1 MLIVFHLRTSYS
13 KATGIRRTN
22 VIRVEMLSTGDE
34 VLHGQIVDTNAAWLA
49 DILFQHGLPMT
60 SRTTV
65 GDALESLVSTLQ
77 ARSQQADVLIVNGG
91 LGPTSDDLSALAAAQ
106 ACGVELE
113 LQQAWLTQMEAW
125 FASRG
130 RVMAASNRK
139 QAEIPANAEL
149 IDNPV
154 GTACGFA
161 LQLNRCWM
169 FFTPG
174 VPSEFKV
181 MVEQQIIPR
190 LKARFSPPEPPICL
204 RLTTFGRG
212 ESDLAAELEP
222 LSLPEGVVMGY
233 RSSMPIIEIK
243 LTGPASQRVAME
255 QVWQQVR
262 LQLAE
267 CTLYE
272 GTAGLPALLAR
283 ELQQRDYQLTLS
295 EQYTAGLL
303 NWQLAAAGVPLRGAQ
318 ILPPQQETLTQ
329 QVARTRELAT
339 QQQATLAL
347 SVGDLQQEE
356 IAVALHAPAGSWG
369 QRVKFSTGRHNLET
383 RQKVVAMMAMNM
395 LRRWLHGSEVTT
407 GHGWIDVIE
416 TVRQ

>member
-1 MLIVFHLRTSYS
+1 M
-13 KATGIRRTN
+13 
-22 VIRVEMLSTGDE
+22 IRVEMLSTGDE

-49 DILFQHGLPMT
+49 DVLFQHGLPMT

-65 GDALESLVSTLQ
+65 GDSLDSLIATLQ
-77 ARSQQADVLIVNGG
+77 ARSHEADVLIVNGG

-113 LQQAWLTQMEAW
+113 MQQGWLEQMEAW

-190 LKARFSPPEPPICL
+190 LKAKFRPPEPPVCL

-212 ESDLAAELEP
+212 ESDIAAELESLP
-222 LSLPEGVVMGY
+222 LPEGVVMGY

-255 QVWQQVR
+255 QAWQQVR
-262 LQLAE
+262 LLLAE
-267 CTLYE
+267 CTIFE
-272 GTAGLPALLAR
+272 GTEGLPALLAR
-283 ELQQRDYQLTLS
+283 ELTQRGAALAIS

-303 NWQLAAAGVPLRGAQ
+303 YWQLAAASVPLRGAD
-318 ILPPQQETLTQ
+318 ILPSRPETLEQ
-329 QVARTRELAT
+329 QVTRTGQLAA
-339 QQQATLAL
+339 QQQAALAL
-347 SVGDLQQEE
+347 SVGSLDQEE
-356 IAVALHAPAGSWG
+356 IAIALHTPEGSVG

-395 LRRWLHGSEVTT
+395 LRRWLHGSEVST
-407 GHGWIDVIE
+407 GHGWIDVLE
-416 TVRQ
+416 TIRQ

>member
-1 MLIVFHLRTSYS
+1 M
-13 KATGIRRTN
+13 
-22 VIRVEMLSTGDE
+22 IRVEMLSTGDE

-49 DILFQHGLPMT
+49 DVLFQHGLPMT

-65 GDALESLVSTLQ
+65 GDSLDSLIATLQ
-77 ARSQQADVLIVNGG
+77 ARSHEADVLIVNGG

-113 LQQAWLTQMEAW
+113 MQQEWLAQMEAW

-190 LKARFSPPEPPICL
+190 LKAKFTPPEPPVCL

-212 ESDLAAELEP
+212 ESDIAAELESLP
-222 LSLPEGVVMGY
+222 LPEGVVMGY

-243 LTGPASQRVAME
+243 LTGPASQRVAMA
-255 QVWQQVR
+255 QAWQQVR
-262 LQLAE
+262 LLLAE
-267 CTLYE
+267 CTIFE
-272 GTAGLPALLAR
+272 GTEGLPALLAR
-283 ELQQRDYQLTLS
+283 ELTQRGAALAVS

-303 NWQLAAAGVPLRGAQ
+303 YWQLAAASVPLRGAD
-318 ILPPQQETLTQ
+318 ILPSRSETLEQ
-329 QVARTRELAT
+329 QVARTGQLAA
-339 QQQATLAL
+339 QQQAALAL
-347 SVGDLQQEE
+347 SVGSLDQEE
-356 IAVALHAPAGSWG
+356 IAIALHTPEGSVG

-407 GHGWIDVIE
+407 GHGWIDVVE
-416 TVRQ
+416 TIRQ

>member
-1 MLIVFHLRTSYS
+1 M
-13 KATGIRRTN
+13 
-22 VIRVEMLSTGDE
+22 IRVEMLSTGDE

-49 DILFQHGLPMT
+49 DMLFQQGLPMT

-65 GDALESLVSTLQ
+65 GDSLESLIATLQ
-77 ARSQQADVLIVNGG
+77 ARSREADVLIVNGG
-91 LGPTSDDLSALAAAQ
+91 LGPTSDDLSALAAAR

-113 LQQAWLTQMEAW
+113 VQQEWLEQMEAW

-190 LKARFSPPEPPICL
+190 LKAKFSPPEPPICL

-212 ESDLAAELEP
+212 ESDIAAELEP
-222 LSLPEGVVMGY
+222 LALPEGVVMGY

-267 CTLYE
+267 CTIFE
-272 GTAGLPALLAR
+272 GTEGLPALLAR
-283 ELQQRDYQLTLS
+283 ELEQRGEQLAVS

-303 NWQLAAAGVPLRGAQ
+303 YWQLAGASVPLRGAD
-318 ILPPQQETLTQ
+318 IFPPRQETLEQ
-329 QVARTRELAT
+329 QVIRTRELAA
-339 QQQATLAL
+339 QQQAALAL
-347 SVGDLQQEE
+347 SVGSLEQEE
-356 IAVALHAPAGSWG
+356 ISVALHTPDGSFG

-395 LRRWLHGSEVTT
+395 LRRWLHGSEVST
-407 GHGWIDVIE
+407 GHGWIDVVE

>member
-1 MLIVFHLRTSYS
+1 M
-13 KATGIRRTN
+13 
-22 VIRVEMLSTGDE
+22 IRVEMLSTGDE

-49 DILFQHGLPMT
+49 DMLFQQGLPMT

-65 GDALESLVSTLQ
+65 GDSLESLIATLQ
-77 ARSQQADVLIVNGG
+77 ARSHEADVLIVNGG
-91 LGPTSDDLSALAAAQ
+91 LGPTSDDLSALAAAR
-106 ACGVELE
+106 ASGVELAM
-113 LQQAWLTQMEAW
+113 QQEWLEQMEAW

-190 LKARFSPPEPPICL
+190 LKTKFSPPEPPVCL
-204 RLTTFGRG
+204 RLTTFDRG
-212 ESDLAAELEP
+212 ESDIAAELEP
-222 LSLPEGVVMGY
+222 LALPEGVVMGY

-262 LQLAE
+262 LLLAE
-267 CTLYE
+267 CTIFE
-272 GTAGLPALLAR
+272 GTEGLPALLAR
-283 ELQQRDYQLTLS
+283 ELEQRGEQLAVS

-303 NWQLAAAGVPLRGAQ
+303 YWQLAAASVPLRGAD
-318 ILPPQQETLTQ
+318 ILPPKSEGLEQ
-329 QVARTRELAT
+329 QVSRTRDLAA
-339 QQQATLAL
+339 QQQAALAL
-347 SVGDLQQEE
+347 SVGSLEQEE
-356 IAVALHAPAGSWG
+356 ISVALHTPEGSFG
-369 QRVKFSTGRHNLET
+369 QRVKFSTGRYNLET

-395 LRRWLHGSEVTT
+395 LRRWLHGSEVST
-407 GHGWIDVIE
+407 GHGWIDVVE

>member
-1 MLIVFHLRTSYS
+1 M
-13 KATGIRRTN
+13 
-22 VIRVEMLSTGDE
+22 IRVEMLSTGDE

-49 DILFQHGLPMT
+49 DMLFQQGLPMT

-65 GDALESLVSTLQ
+65 GDSLESLIATLQ
-77 ARSQQADVLIVNGG
+77 ARSLEADVLIVNGG
-91 LGPTSDDLSALAAAQ
+91 LGPTSDDLSALAAAR

-113 LQQAWLTQMEAW
+113 VQQEWLEQMEAW

-190 LKARFSPPEPPICL
+190 LKAKFSPPEPPICL

-212 ESDLAAELEP
+212 ESDIAAELEP
-222 LSLPEGVVMGY
+222 LALPEGVVMGY

-267 CTLYE
+267 CTIFE
-272 GTAGLPALLAR
+272 GTEGLPALLAR
-283 ELQQRDYQLTLS
+283 ELEQRGEQLAVS

-303 NWQLAAAGVPLRGAQ
+303 YWQLAGASVPLRGAD
-318 ILPPQQETLTQ
+318 IFPPRQETLEQ
-329 QVARTRELAT
+329 QVIRTRELAA
-339 QQQATLAL
+339 QQQAALAL
-347 SVGDLQQEE
+347 SVGSLEQEE
-356 IAVALHAPAGSWG
+356 ISVALHTPDGSFG

-395 LRRWLHGSEVTT
+395 LRRWLHGSEVST
-407 GHGWIDVIE
+407 GHGWIDVVE

>member
-1 MLIVFHLRTSYS
+1 M
-13 KATGIRRTN
+13 IR
-22 VIRVEMLSTGDE
+22 IEMLSTGDE

-49 DILFQHGLPMT
+49 DILFQQGLPMT

-65 GDALESLVSTLQ
+65 GDSLESLIDTLQ
-77 ARSQQADVLIVNGG
+77 TRSHEADVLIVNGG
-91 LGPTSDDLSALAAAQ
+91 LGPTSDDLSALAAAR

-113 LQQAWLTQMEAW
+113 MQQDWLAQMEAW

-161 LQLNRCWM
+161 LQLNRCWI

-190 LKARFSPPEPPICL
+190 LKAKFSPPEPPICL

-212 ESDLAAELEP
+212 ESDIAAELEP
-222 LSLPEGVVMGY
+222 LALPEGVVMGY

-262 LQLAE
+262 LLLAE
-267 CTLYE
+267 CTIFE
-272 GTAGLPALLAR
+272 GTEGLPALLAR
-283 ELQQRDYQLTLS
+283 ELTQRGEQLAVS

-303 NWQLAAAGVPLRGAQ
+303 YWQLAAASVPLRGAD
-318 ILPPQQETLTQ
+318 ILPSTQETLEQ
-329 QVARTRELAT
+329 QVTRTRELAA
-339 QQQATLAL
+339 QQQAALAL
-347 SVGDLQQEE
+347 SVGSLEQET
-356 IAVALHAPAGSWG
+356 ISVALHTPDAGFG

-395 LRRWLHGSEVTT
+395 LRRWLHGSEVST
-407 GHGWIDVIE
+407 GHGWIDVVE

>member
-1 MLIVFHLRTSYS
+1 M
-13 KATGIRRTN
+13 
-22 VIRVEMLSTGDE
+22 IRVEMLSTGDE

-49 DILFQHGLPMT
+49 DMLFQQGLPMT

-65 GDALESLVSTLQ
+65 GDSLESLIATLQ
-77 ARSQQADVLIVNGG
+77 ARSHEADVLIVNGG
-91 LGPTSDDLSALAAAQ
+91 LGPTSDDLSALAAAR

-113 LQQAWLTQMEAW
+113 VQQEWLEQMEAW

-190 LKARFSPPEPPICL
+190 LKAKFSPPEPPICL

-212 ESDLAAELEP
+212 ESDIAAELEP
-222 LSLPEGVVMGY
+222 LALPEGVVMGY

-267 CTLYE
+267 CTIFE
-272 GTAGLPALLAR
+272 GTEGLPALLAR
-283 ELQQRDYQLTLS
+283 ELEQRGEQLAVS

-303 NWQLAAAGVPLRGAQ
+303 YWQLAVASVPLHGAD
-318 ILPPQQETLTQ
+318 IFPPRQETLEQ
-329 QVARTRELAT
+329 QVIRTRELAA
-339 QQQATLAL
+339 QQQAALAL
-347 SVGDLQQEE
+347 SVGSLEQEE
-356 IAVALHAPAGSWG
+356 ISVALHTPDGCFG

-395 LRRWLHGSEVTT
+395 LRRWLHGSEVST
-407 GHGWIDVIE
+407 GYGWIDVVE

>member
-1 MLIVFHLRTSYS
+1 M
-13 KATGIRRTN
+13 
-22 VIRVEMLSTGDE
+22 IRVEMLSTGDE

-49 DILFQHGLPMT
+49 DVLFQHGLPMS
-60 SRTTV
+60 SRSTV
-65 GDALESLVSTLQ
+65 GDSLTSLVETLQ
-77 ARSQQADVLIVNGG
+77 ARSQVADVLIVNGG

-106 ACGVELE
+106 ASGVELV
-113 LQQAWLTQMEAW
+113 LHQAWLDNIEAW

-139 QAEIPANAEL
+139 QAEIPANAEML
-149 IDNPV
+149 DNPV

-161 LQLNRCWM
+161 LRLNRCWI

-181 MVEQQIIPR
+181 MVEQQILPR
-190 LKARFSPPEPPICL
+190 LKQQFELPEPPLCL

-212 ESDLAAELEP
+212 ESDIAAELEP
-222 LSLPEGVVMGY
+222 LALPEGVVMGY

-262 LQLAE
+262 LLLAE
-267 CTLYE
+267 CTIFE
-272 GTAGLPALLAR
+272 GTEGLPALLAR
-283 ELQQRDYQLTLS
+283 ELEQRGFRLALS

-303 NWQLAAAGVPLRGAQ
+303 HWQLAAAEVPMSAAE
-318 ILPPQQETLTQ
+318 ILPAHSEDLEE
-329 QVARTRELAT
+329 QVQRTRALAA
-339 QQQATLAL
+339 QQGTVLAL
-347 SVGDLQQEE
+347 STGSLEE
-356 IAVALHAPAGSWG
+356 GEVSLALHTPEASWG
-369 QRVKFSTGRHNLET
+369 QRVKFTHGRHNLET

-395 LRRWLHGSEVTT
+395 LRRWLHGSEVST
-407 GHGWIDVIE
+407 GHGWIDVLE
-416 TVRQ
+416 SVKL

>member
-1 MLIVFHLRTSYS
+1 M
-13 KATGIRRTN
+13 
-22 VIRVEMLSTGDE
+22 IRVEMLSTGDE

-49 DILFQHGLPMT
+49 DMLFQQGLPMT
-60 SRTTV
+60 SRTTA
-65 GDALESLVSTLQ
+65 GDSLALLIATLQ
-77 ARSQQADVLIVNGG
+77 ARSHEADVLIVNGG
-91 LGPTSDDLSALAAAQ
+91 LGPTSDDLSALAAAR
-106 ACGVELE
+106 ACGVELAM
-113 LQQAWLTQMEAW
+113 QQDWLEQMEAW

-130 RVMAASNRK
+130 RIMAASNRK

-190 LKARFSPPEPPICL
+190 LKAKFSPPEPPVCL

-212 ESDLAAELEP
+212 ESDIAAELEP
-222 LSLPEGVVMGY
+222 LLLPEGVVMGY

-262 LQLAE
+262 LLLAE
-267 CTLYE
+267 CTIFE
-272 GTAGLPALLAR
+272 GTEGLPAQLAR
-283 ELQQRDYQLTLS
+283 ELEQRGEQLAVS

-303 NWQLAAAGVPLRGAQ
+303 YWQLAAASVPLRGAD
-318 ILPPQQETLTQ
+318 ILVARQETLEQ
-329 QVARTRELAT
+329 QVSRTRDFAA
-339 QQQATLAL
+339 QQQAALAL
-347 SVGDLQQEE
+347 SVGSLEQEE
-356 IAVALHAPAGSWG
+356 ISVALHTPKGSFG
-369 QRVKFSTGRHNLET
+369 QRVKFSTGRYNLET

-395 LRRWLHGSEVTT
+395 LRRWLHGSEVST
-407 GHGWIDVIE
+407 GHGWIDVVE

>member
-1 MLIVFHLRTSYS
+1 M
-13 KATGIRRTN
+13 
-22 VIRVEMLSTGDE
+22 IRVEMLSTGDE

-49 DILFQHGLPMT
+49 DILFQQGLPMT
-60 SRTTV
+60 TRTTV
-65 GDALESLVSTLQ
+65 GDSLASLITTLQ
-77 ARSQQADVLIVNGG
+77 ARSHEADVLIVNGG
-91 LGPTSDDLSALAAAQ
+91 LGPTSDDLSALAAAR

-113 LQQAWLTQMEAW
+113 MQQDWLEQMEAW

-190 LKARFSPPEPPICL
+190 LKAKFSPPEPPICL

-212 ESDLAAELEP
+212 ESDIAAELEP
-222 LSLPEGVVMGY
+222 LALPEGVVMGY

-262 LQLAE
+262 LLLAE
-267 CTLYE
+267 CTLFE
-272 GTAGLPALLAR
+272 GTEGLPALLAR
-283 ELQQRDYQLTLS
+283 ELEQRSLQLAVS

-303 NWQLAAAGVPLRGAQ
+303 YWQLAAASMPLRGAD
-318 ILPPQQETLTQ
+318 ILPARQETLEQ
-329 QVARTRELAT
+329 QVTRTIDLAA
-339 QQQATLAL
+339 QQQAALAL
-347 SVGDLQQEE
+347 SVGSLEQEE
-356 IAVALHAPAGSWG
+356 ISVALHTPDGSFG

-395 LRRWLHGSEVTT
+395 LRRWLHGSEVST
-407 GHGWIDVIE
+407 GYGWIDVVE

>member
-1 MLIVFHLRTSYS
+1 M
-13 KATGIRRTN
+13 
-22 VIRVEMLSTGDE
+22 IRVEMLSTGDE

-49 DILFQHGLPMT
+49 DVLFQHGLPMT

-65 GDALESLVSTLQ
+65 GDSLDSLIATLQ
-77 ARSQQADVLIVNGG
+77 ARSHEADVLIVNGG

-113 LQQAWLTQMEAW
+113 MQQEWLEQMEAW

-190 LKARFSPPEPPICL
+190 LKAKFTPPEPPVCL

-212 ESDLAAELEP
+212 ESDIAAELESLP
-222 LSLPEGVVMGY
+222 LPEGVVMGY

-255 QVWQQVR
+255 QAWQQVR
-262 LQLAE
+262 LLLAE
-267 CTLYE
+267 CTIFE
-272 GTAGLPALLAR
+272 GTEGLPALLAR
-283 ELQQRDYQLTLS
+283 ELTQRGAALAIS

-303 NWQLAAAGVPLRGAQ
+303 YWQLAAASVPLRGAD
-318 ILPPQQETLTQ
+318 ILPSRPETLEQ
-329 QVARTRELAT
+329 QVARTGQLAA
-339 QQQATLAL
+339 QQQAALAL
-347 SVGDLQQEE
+347 SVGSLDQEE
-356 IAVALHAPAGSWG
+356 IAIALHTPEGSVG

-395 LRRWLHGSEVTT
+395 LRRWLHGSEVST
-407 GHGWIDVIE
+407 GHGWIDVVE
-416 TVRQ
+416 TIRQ

>member
-1 MLIVFHLRTSYS
+1 M
-13 KATGIRRTN
+13 
-22 VIRVEMLSTGDE
+22 IRVEMLSTGDE

-49 DILFQHGLPMT
+49 DTLFQQGLPMT

-65 GDALESLVSTLQ
+65 GDSLASLIATLQ
-77 ARSQQADVLIVNGG
+77 ARSHEADVLIVNGG
-91 LGPTSDDLSALAAAQ
+91 LGPTSDDLSALAAAR
-106 ACGVELE
+106 ACGVELAM
-113 LQQAWLTQMEAW
+113 QQEWLEQMEAW

-130 RVMAASNRK
+130 RIMAASNRK

-190 LKARFSPPEPPICL
+190 LKAKFSPPEPPVCL

-212 ESDLAAELEP
+212 ESDIAAELEP
-222 LSLPEGVVMGY
+222 LALPEGVVMGY

-243 LTGPASQRVAME
+243 LTGPTSQRVAME

-262 LQLAE
+262 LLLAE
-267 CTLYE
+267 CTIFE
-272 GTAGLPALLAR
+272 GTEGLPALLAR
-283 ELQQRDYQLTLS
+283 ELEQRGEQLAVS

-303 NWQLAAAGVPLRGAQ
+303 YWQLATASVPLRGAD
-318 ILPPQQETLTQ
+318 ILPPQQETLEQ
-329 QVARTRELAT
+329 QVTRTRDFAA
-339 QQQATLAL
+339 QQQANLAL
-347 SVGDLQQEE
+347 SVGSLEQEE
-356 IAVALHAPAGSWG
+356 ISIALHTPEGSFG

-383 RQKVVAMMAMNM
+383 RQKVVAMMGMNM
-395 LRRWLHGSEVTT
+395 LRRWLHGSEVST
-407 GHGWIDVIE
+407 GHGWIDVVE

>member
-1 MLIVFHLRTSYS
+1 M
-13 KATGIRRTN
+13 
-22 VIRVEMLSTGDE
+22 IRVEMLSTGDE

-49 DILFQHGLPMT
+49 DMLFQQGLPMT

-65 GDALESLVSTLQ
+65 GDSLESLIATLQ
-77 ARSQQADVLIVNGG
+77 ARSHEADVLIVNGG
-91 LGPTSDDLSALAAAQ
+91 LGPTSDDLSALAAAR
-106 ACGVELE
+106 ACGVELAM
-113 LQQAWLTQMEAW
+113 QQEWLEQMEAW

-130 RVMAASNRK
+130 RIMASSNRK

-190 LKARFSPPEPPICL
+190 LKAKFSPPEPPVCL

-212 ESDLAAELEP
+212 ESDIAAELEP
-222 LSLPEGVVMGY
+222 LALPEGVVMGY

-255 QVWQQVR
+255 LVWQQVR
-262 LQLAE
+262 LLLAE
-267 CTLYE
+267 CTIFE
-272 GTAGLPALLAR
+272 GTEGLPVLLAR
-283 ELQQRDYQLTLS
+283 ELEQRGEQLAVS

-303 NWQLAAAGVPLRGAQ
+303 YWQLAAASVPLRGAD
-318 ILPPQQETLTQ
+318 ILPARQETLEQ
-329 QVARTRELAT
+329 QVSRTRDLAA
-339 QQQATLAL
+339 QQQAALAL
-347 SVGDLQQEE
+347 SVGSLEQEE
-356 IAVALHAPAGSWG
+356 ISVALHTPEGSFG
-369 QRVKFSTGRHNLET
+369 QRVKFSTGRYNLET

-395 LRRWLHGSEVTT
+395 LRRWLHGSEVST
-407 GHGWIDVIE
+407 GHGWIDVVE

>member
-1 MLIVFHLRTSYS
+1 M
-13 KATGIRRTN
+13 
-22 VIRVEMLSTGDE
+22 IRVEMLSTGDE

-49 DILFQHGLPMT
+49 DVLFQHGLPMT

-65 GDALESLVSTLQ
+65 GDSLDSLIATLQ
-77 ARSQQADVLIVNGG
+77 ARSHEADVLIVNGG

-113 LQQAWLTQMEAW
+113 MQQGWLEQMEAW

-190 LKARFSPPEPPICL
+190 LKAKFTPPEPPVCL

-212 ESDLAAELEP
+212 ESDIAAELESLP
-222 LSLPEGVVMGY
+222 LPEGVVMGY

-255 QVWQQVR
+255 QAWQQVR
-262 LQLAE
+262 LLLAE
-267 CTLYE
+267 CTIFE
-272 GTAGLPALLAR
+272 GTEGLPALLAH
-283 ELQQRDYQLTLS
+283 ELTQRGAALAIS

-303 NWQLAAAGVPLRGAQ
+303 YWQLAAASVPLRGAD
-318 ILPPQQETLTQ
+318 ILPSCPETLEQ
-329 QVARTRELAT
+329 QVTRTGQLAA
-339 QQQATLAL
+339 QQQAALAL
-347 SVGDLQQEE
+347 SVGSLDQEE
-356 IAVALHAPAGSWG
+356 IAIALHTPEGSVG

-395 LRRWLHGSEVTT
+395 LRRWLHGSEVST
-407 GHGWIDVIE
+407 GHGWIDVVE
-416 TVRQ
+416 TIRQ

>member
-1 MLIVFHLRTSYS
+1 M
-13 KATGIRRTN
+13 
-22 VIRVEMLSTGDE
+22 IRVEMLSTGDE

-49 DILFQHGLPMT
+49 DVLFQHGLPMT

-65 GDALESLVSTLQ
+65 GDALESLVATLQ
-77 ARSQQADVLIVNGG
+77 ARSHEADVLIVNGG

-113 LQQAWLTQMEAW
+113 LQQAWLAQMEAW

-190 LKARFSPPEPPICL
+190 LKAKFSPPEPPICL

-267 CTLYE
+267 CTIFE
-272 GTAGLPALLAR
+272 GIAGLPALLAS

-303 NWQLAAAGVPLRGAQ
+303 YWQLAAAGVPLCGAD
-318 ILPPQQETLTQ
+318 ILPPKPETLEQ
-329 QVARTRELAT
+329 QVIRTRHLAD
-339 QQQATLAL
+339 QQQAALAL
-347 SVGDLQQEE
+347 SIGSLEQEE
-356 IAVALHAPAGSWG
+356 ISVALHTPDGNFG

-407 GHGWIDVIE
+407 GHGWIDVVE

>member
-1 MLIVFHLRTSYS
+1 M
-13 KATGIRRTN
+13 
-22 VIRVEMLSTGDE
+22 IRVEMLSTGDE

-49 DILFQHGLPMT
+49 DVLFQHGLPMT

-65 GDALESLVSTLQ
+65 GDSLDSLIATLQ
-77 ARSQQADVLIVNGG
+77 ARSHEADVLIVNGG

-113 LQQAWLTQMEAW
+113 MQQGWLEQMEAW

-190 LKARFSPPEPPICL
+190 LKAKFTPPEPPVCL

-212 ESDLAAELEP
+212 ESDIAAELESLP
-222 LSLPEGVVMGY
+222 LPEGVVMGY

-255 QVWQQVR
+255 QAWQQVR
-262 LQLAE
+262 LLLAE
-267 CTLYE
+267 CTIFE
-272 GTAGLPALLAR
+272 GTEGLPALLAH
-283 ELQQRDYQLTLS
+283 ELTQRGAALAIS

-303 NWQLAAAGVPLRGAQ
+303 YWQLAAASVPLRGAD
-318 ILPPQQETLTQ
+318 ILPSCPETLEQ
-329 QVARTRELAT
+329 QVTRTGQLAA
-339 QQQATLAL
+339 QQQAALAL
-347 SVGDLQQEE
+347 SVGSLDQEE
-356 IAVALHAPAGSWG
+356 IAIALHTPEGSVG

-395 LRRWLHGSEVTT
+395 LRRWLHGSEVST
-407 GHGWIDVIE
+407 GHGWIDVLE
-416 TVRQ
+416 TIRQ

>member
-1 MLIVFHLRTSYS
+1 M
-13 KATGIRRTN
+13 
-22 VIRVEMLSTGDE
+22 IRVEMLSTGDE

-49 DILFQHGLPMT
+49 DVLFQHGLPMS
-60 SRTTV
+60 SRSTV
-65 GDALESLVSTLQ
+65 GDSLSSLVETLQ
-77 ARSQQADVLIVNGG
+77 ARSQVADVLIVNGG

-106 ACGVELE
+106 ASGVELV
-113 LQQAWLTQMEAW
+113 LHQAWLDNIEAW

-139 QAEIPANAEL
+139 QAEIPANAEML
-149 IDNPV
+149 DNPV

-161 LQLNRCWM
+161 LRLNRCWI

-181 MVEQQIIPR
+181 MVEQQILPR
-190 LKARFSPPEPPICL
+190 LKQQFELPEPPLCL

-212 ESDLAAELEP
+212 ESDIAAELEP
-222 LSLPEGVVMGY
+222 LALPEGVVMGY

-262 LQLAE
+262 LLLAE
-267 CTLYE
+267 CTIFE
-272 GTAGLPALLAR
+272 GTEGLPALLAR
-283 ELQQRDYQLTLS
+283 ELDQRGFRLALS

-303 NWQLAAAGVPLRGAQ
+303 HWQLAAAEVPMSTAE
-318 ILPPQQETLTQ
+318 ILPAHQEGLEE
-329 QVARTRELAT
+329 QVQRTRALAA
-339 QQQATLAL
+339 QQGTVLAL
-347 SVGDLQQEE
+347 STGSLEE
-356 IAVALHAPAGSWG
+356 GEVALALHTPEASWG
-369 QRVKFSTGRHNLET
+369 QRVKFTHGRHNLET

-395 LRRWLHGSEVTT
+395 LRRWLHGSEVST
-407 GHGWIDVIE
+407 GHGWIDVLE
-416 TVRQ
+416 SVKL